1 MTHEVTSSKVEY
13 ITINTIDNTIDIRGY
28 RDIIKVL
35 RVTAFVIK
43 FVKNLFRKI
52 KGDYLNLDSYVD
64 ATEFYEAKVRW
75 VKTHPLSLLKNVNYE
90 HLLKN
95 LSLKFDEE
103 STIRFY
109 GCLQNKTENKHS
121 PFNKT
126 CNV

>member
-13 ITINTIDNTIDIRGY
+13 IKMNTIDNTIDIRGY
-28 RDIIKVL
+28 RDISKVL
-35 RVTAFVIK
+35 RVTTFLIK

-64 ATEFYEAKVRW
+64 TTEFCEAKVRW
-75 VKTHPLSLLKNVNYE
+75 VKTNPLSLFKNVNYE

-95 LSLKFDEE
+95 LSWKFDKE

-109 GCLQNKTENKHS
+109 GCLENKAENKHS
-121 PFNKT
+121 PFSKT
-126 CNV
+126 FNV